1 MVAIPY
7 QAPDSDKVAAMPSKE
22 ELFEGFTIGE
32 WEVLPGHGVLRRGDQ
47 EERPEPKVFAVLL
60 ALASR
65 DGNLVT
71 RDDLVNEVWDGRPTS
86 DEPINRCLSQLRG
99 HLGDRAR
106 PHRYVETLQRRGYR
120 LMQPVELRTERG
132 GMPAQ
137 SSEAPASSV
146 RLWRIVAAVM
156 AAGFLVTI
164 ALTMRSPDTDSGIH
178 SIAVLP
184 IENLS
189 GDPANQYIVDG
200 IKNVLAR
207 RLSEIPGIVIK
218 NTRVRYVEEPSQI
231 AKRLDVDTVLSG
243 AVQLQDSTLKITYLV
258 SRGADNV
265 TIGSGEV
272 DGDLGRIFSLQ
283 ERLATEVR
291 HDLTGETL
299 PDEAAAYTPDP
310 VAYNRY
316 MRGMYALEHRGE
328 ADNLENAIRLFQQS
342 ISLDEKFGPA
352 YLSLA
357 TAYALMPYY
366 RNLPVRETGR
376 AAIQTVETGIAVDG
390 RIADAAS
397 AIYGSSYHQEKK
409 WSEAEA
415 AYRRAISARPVDSTA
430 FNWYSRMLNS
440 VGRLDDALAQALAG
454 EAIDPDNG
462 VINSRIAIV
471 YTWLGESEKAHEFFR
486 RADELGG
493 SGPMHLLAY
502 ALLMIREGKV
512 GEAEEIAVTSARMAQ
527 QSTEWIRPVFSAFS
541 DPTVTEDALAAL
553 ERVSGDSV
561 IEPEVLVTART
572 MLGDVDGAM
581 AVARR
586 LEEPGEWFQMDLLF
600 VPELQALRDH
610 PDFMPLLERLG
621 VVDYWNTA
629 GCTFDGRKASC
640 PAD

>member
-1 MVAIPY
+1 
-7 QAPDSDKVAAMPSKE
+7 MPTKE
-22 ELFEGFTIGE
+22 DLFEGFTLGE
-32 WEVLPGHGVLRRGDQ
+32 WDVLPGHGVLRRGDE

-120 LMQPVELRTERG
+120 LMQPVELHAERKTLPPRDG
-132 GMPAQ
+132 ETPT
-137 SSEAPASSV
+137 SSA
-146 RLWRIVAAVM
+146 RLWRIVAAIM

-164 ALTMRSPDTDSGIH
+164 ALTMRPPDTETGAH
-178 SIAVLP
+178 AIAVLP

-200 IKNVLAR
+200 VKNVLAR
-207 RLSEIPGIVIK
+207 RLSETPGFVIK

-231 AKRLDVDTVLSG
+231 AERLDVDTVLSG
-243 AVQLQDSTLKITYLV
+243 AVQLQDSTLKITYLI

-283 ERLATEVR
+283 ERLATEVL
-291 HDLTGETL
+291 HDLTGAPV
-299 PDEAAAYTPDP
+299 PDQKAAYTPDP
-310 VAYNRY
+310 AAYNRY

-328 ADNLENAIRLFQQS
+328 TDNLENAIRLFQES
-342 ISLDEKFGPA
+342 IRLDETFGPA

-366 RNLPVRETGR
+366 RNLPVEETDR
-376 AAIQTVETGIAVDG
+376 AAIQTVEKGIAVDD
-390 RIADAAS
+390 RIADAAG
-397 AIYGSSYHQEKK
+397 AIYGSVYHQQKD
-409 WSEAEA
+409 WSAAEA

-440 VGRLDDALAQALAG
+440 VGRLDDALLQALAG

-462 VINSRIAIV
+462 VINSRVAIV

-502 ALLMIREGKV
+502 ALLLIRENRIE
-512 GEAEEIAVTSARMAQ
+512 EAREVALKSARMAQ
-527 QSTEWIRPVFSAFS
+527 LNADWIRPVFSAFS
-541 DPTVTEDALAAL
+541 DPERTEAAL
-553 ERVSGDSV
+553 TALDRVSGDST
-561 IEPEVLVTART
+561 IEPEILVTART
-572 MLGDVDGAM
+572 LLGDINGAM

-600 VPELQALRDH
+600 APELQALRDH
-610 PDFMPLLERLG
+610 PEFMPLLGRLG
-621 VVDYWNTA
+621 VVEYWEKA

-640 PAD
+640 AADQGRAGVYRP